1 MKKLLLLA
9 FAAFAVLAVSCDKTG
24 KQGDKIDN
32 TFKQGDKVYSIKLS
46 ATVRDDDSFA
56 STIEFVDEGPLY
68 NEFVREDIGCWGYLG
83 TYTLPSYNYFWWDH
97 YEFES
102 GTAKVSVSGDQI
114 VMVVDGVLSTGEPFY
129 IHAKGPI
136 TQ

>member
-1 MKKLLLLA
+1 MYNISK
-9 FAAFAVLAVSCDKTG
+9 FCYTNIV
-24 KQGDKIDN
+24 
-32 TFKQGDKVYSIKLS
+32 FK
-46 ATVRDDDSFA
+46 
-56 STIEFVDEGPLY
+56 
-68 NEFVREDIGCWGYLG
+68 
-83 TYTLPSYNYFWWDH
+83 YTLPSYNYFWWDH

-136 TQ
+136 NK